1 MHDHWQE
8 ETITSREKVMKR
20 HMIRNKL
27 NLTQRLLTNVALG
40 LLVLS
45 GMVVMTS
52 CTTASYGDKF
62 VLDSR
67 VAEQY
72 RFKVYVGG
80 LQVTAPDSQAEKR
93 IKEFMTGKDYSS
105 YEIVNRR
112 YNAIPSYYEYTVRFA
127 K

>member
-1 MHDHWQE
+1 M
-8 ETITSREKVMKR
+8 RR

-27 NLTQRLLTNVALG
+27 NRMQRLLTNVALG
-40 LLVLS
+40 LLLLS
-45 GMVVMTS
+45 AMVVMPS

-62 VLDSR
+62 VLDSQ

-80 LQVTAPDSQAEKR
+80 LQITAPDSQAEKR
-93 IKEFMTGKDYSS
+93 IKEFMAGKDYSS
-105 YEIVNRR
+105 YEIVNRQ
-112 YNAIPSYYEYTVRFA
+112 YNAIPSYYEYTVKFA